1 MTINYILCDAD
12 IKHLASRL
20 NENSAKILNCLND
33 YEATLEQNKIIKVSE
48 LTRMIAREEIMR
60 LEGTGFIDAV
70 SGSYR
75 RTLYSLTPSGHRLFE
90 LLKNKGG

>member
-1 MTINYILCDAD
+1 MSKSHILCDAD

-20 NENSAKILNCLND
+20 NENSAKILYCL
-33 YEATLEQNKIIKVSE
+33 YENESAMEQNKIIKVSE
-48 LTRMIAREEIMR
+48 LTRMITRDELMR
-60 LEGTGFIDAV
+60 LEGAGFINAV

-90 LLKNKGG
+90 LHKK